1 MYQRITKE
9 GLFNYY
15 FDQNGDREI
24 FERASKKC
32 YLPTNRILLNLIDQH
47 KHEKKKV
54 KVAFSLSGVFLE
66 QCELFNKDVLE
77 SFKEL
82 AATKCV
88 EFLGQ
93 TYFHSLCS
101 LFPINDEFVEQVK
114 MHRQIIHDLLGV
126 EPKVFENTE
135 LLYNNSIAKE
145 IEKLDYDGI
154 YVEGAERILKDKSP
168 NNVYVAKNCKKL
180 RVLLRNYKLTDDIG
194 FRFSN
199 RDWAEWPLTA
209 DKYATWLTATPGQC
223 INIFPDYET
232 FGEHH
237 WPETGIQEFLSKI
250 ILEIFKHDSLKLV
263 TPSEVIKKH
272 KPIDT
277 IDVPEFNT
285 VSWADLRRDT
295 SGWLG
300 NTMQWA
306 YYSTVRDMEGLVK
319 ESQNSH
325 FLKTWRYFQISDH
338 LYYMFTGGGAPSEV
352 HGYFSPFGTPT
363 DAFITGQSA
372 VMDFEMRLRTFT
384 VTANDPFRFY
394 KGVGKKMFTGITA
407 LSLKGFID
415 VISKVER
422 KSIEFHKK
430 RGDFEKWAKFSL
442 QNKKLASQ
450 FRKICKSK
458 LKGEPLKNAIKQT
471 AEKCF
476 EDVINKTLDLGYY

>member
-1 MYQRITKE
+1 MYQRVTKE
-9 GLFNYY
+9 KLLNYY
-15 FDQNGDREI
+15 FDKNSDREI
-24 FERASKKC
+24 FMRASKKC
-32 YLPTNRILLNLIDQH
+32 YIPTNRILLNLIDQY
-47 KHEKKKV
+47 KNEKKKV

-77 SFKEL
+77 SFKQL
-82 AATKCV
+82 AETGCV

-93 TYFHSLCS
+93 TYYHSLCS
-101 LFPINDEFVEQVK
+101 LFPITDEFIGQVK
-114 MHRQIIHDLLGV
+114 MHRQIIQDLLGV
-126 EPKVFENTE
+126 EPRVFENTE
-135 LLYNNSIAKE
+135 LLYNNTIAKE

-154 YVEGAERILKDKSP
+154 YLEGAERILNGKSP
-168 NNVYVAKNCKKL
+168 NNVYEAKNCKKL

-194 FRFSN
+194 FRFST
-199 RDWAEWPLTA
+199 RDWKEWPLTA
-209 DKYATWLTATPGQC
+209 DKYSTWLTATPGQC

-250 ILEIFKHDSLKLV
+250 MLEILKHESLELA
-263 TPSEVIKKH
+263 TPSEAIKKH

-319 ESQNSH
+319 ESQNLH
-325 FLKTWRYFQISDH
+325 FINAWRYFQISDH
-338 LYYMFTGGGAPSEV
+338 LYYMFTGSGAPSEV
-352 HGYFSPFGTPT
+352 HDYFSPFGTPT
-363 DAFITGQSA
+363 DAFITCQSA
-372 VMDFEMRLRTFT
+372 LMDFEMRLRSFT
-384 VTANDPFRFY
+384 VKAKDPFRFY
-394 KGVGKKMFTGITA
+394 KGVGEEMFTGMTA

-415 VISKVER
+415 IISKVEI
-422 KSIEFHKK
+422 KSVEFHKK
-430 RGDFEKWAKFSL
+430 RGDFVKWAKFSL
-442 QNKKLASQ
+442 QNKKLTSH

-458 LKGEPLKNAIKQT
+458 LMGEPLKIAVKQA

-476 EDVINKTLDLGYY
+476 EDLRKKTMVLGYY